1 MAQNGG
7 TFEQGATIMNEL
19 YNQATGK
26 QTLAPVNTSEFISM
40 ATTVQ
45 KVMEDQLGGWITQM
59 IDRTIFS
66 MRPLPEQTLGLEVSE
81 QKWGNQVR
89 KLTPVYDEKFYT
101 DDSRLPLIST
111 QENGGAYGDGVDMF
125 KVKTRQIL
133 QTNFYGGNR
142 FENYLTYFRDQLNQA
157 FRSPDELARYIQ
169 MLTIDRRNYLN
180 LSKKVTAQACLNN
193 FIGAKLSSDAEE
205 KNRIHLLTEY
215 NAIAGTTLT
224 YDTVFAPDNF
234 RPFMM
239 WVKARI
245 ETICALMT
253 EGSTLFHTNI
263 TNKPVMRHTPYK
275 NQKAWIYAPMD
286 RMLDS
291 EVLSN
296 LFNTEYMKLID
307 HRRVNYWQNIEK
319 PGTINIE
326 PSIMGVDGTI
336 TKVSEAVNED
346 HVFGVIADE
355 DALGISLISHWT
367 STTPFNSRG
376 GYYTMWEHWTVRY
389 WNDLT
394 ENGVVLL
401 LD

>member
-1 MAQNGG
+1 MAQNGA
-7 TFEQGATIMNEL
+7 TFEQGATILNEL
-19 YNQATGK
+19 YNQATGQK
-26 QTLAPVNTSEFISM
+26 TIAPQNLGEFISM

-45 KVMEDQLGGWITQM
+45 KTMEDQLGGWITQL

-66 MRPLPEQTLGLEVSE
+66 MRPLPEQTLGLEISE

-89 KLTPVYDEKFYT
+89 KLTPIYDSKFYT
-101 DDSRLPLIST
+101 DDSRLPLITSQT
-111 QENGGAYGDGVDMF
+111 DGDAYGDGVDMF
-125 KVKTRQIL
+125 KVKTRQVL

-142 FENYLTYFRDQLNQA
+142 FENYQSYFRDQLNQA
-157 FRSPDELARYIQ
+157 FRNPEELAQYFQ
-169 MLTIDRRNYLN
+169 MLAVDRRNYIN

-193 FIGAKLSSDAEE
+193 FIGAKLSSDTETS
-205 KNRIHLLTEY
+205 NRIHLLTEY
-215 NAIAGTTLT
+215 NAISGKTLT
-224 YDTVFAPDNF
+224 YDTVFAPENF

-245 ETICALMT
+245 ENICALMT

-263 TNKPVMRHTPYK
+263 TGKDVMRHTPYK

-286 RMLDS
+286 RLLDS
-291 EVLSN
+291 SVLST
-296 LFNTEYMKLID
+296 LFNDEYMKLID
-307 HRRVNYWQNIEK
+307 HRQVNYWQNINK
-319 PGTINIE
+319 PGTINVT
-326 PSIMGVDGTI
+326 PSFLNADGTI
-336 TKVSEAVNED
+336 GKASQAVNED

-355 DALGISLISHWT
+355 DALGISMISHWT

-389 WNDLT
+389 WNDMT